1 MDSERKHTHNGR
13 HKQCAQLQLIAA
25 AIVAAAAAATSD
37 ALLVQ
42 AELI

>member
-25 AIVAAAAAATSD
+25 AIVAAAAATSE